1 MNIYVIN
8 LIHRTDRYQH
18 IQNSF
23 SKYNNIQL
31 HFIEAVKHEN
41 GAIGCFRSHKKCIQL
56 AKDNDMKNIIVIED
70 DCLPMEQFDTKLTT
84 IKQYLDTHD
93 DWDIFLGAVN
103 KTRSKHVINK
113 LYIDDIKLLQ
123 VSFGSTAH
131 FIIYNH
137 TSYSFFLECDENNY
151 VDQCWSGKLKA
162 FTCVPFL
169 AKQINDFSDIENK
182 KVNYQHTIDKT
193 ETLLELL

>member
-23 SKYNNIQL
+23 SKYKNINI

-84 IKQYLDTHD
+84 IKKYLDTHD

-103 KTRSKHVINK
+103 KTRSKHVLNK

-137 TSYSFFLECDENNY
+137 TSYSFFLESDENNY
-151 VDQCWSGKLKA
+151 VDQCWAGKLKA
-162 FTCVPFL
+162 YTCVPFL

-193 ETLLELL
+193 ENLLELL